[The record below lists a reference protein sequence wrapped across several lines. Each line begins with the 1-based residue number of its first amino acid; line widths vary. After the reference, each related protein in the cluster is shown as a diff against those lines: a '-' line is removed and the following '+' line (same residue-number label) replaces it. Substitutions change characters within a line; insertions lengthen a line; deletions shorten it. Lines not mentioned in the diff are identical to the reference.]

1 MADAA
6 GGRGIDELLAVMRRL
21 RDPERGCPWDVQQD
35 FAIIAPYTIQ
45 EANEV
50 ADAIAR
56 GDWRDLEAELGDLL
70 LQVAYH
76 ARMAE
81 ECHLFDF
88 DRVARGIAAK
98 MVARH
103 PHVFGEAEVADA
115 AATHGIWEDAKAAER
130 AARAESGGDAS
141 LLANVP
147 LALPA
152 LTRAL
157 KLQKRA
163 ARAGFDWGEARP
175 ILAKLREELDE
186 VEEALDAG
194 RGDEVALEVGDV
206 LFTVVN
212 LARHLDADPEAALRG
227 TNAKF
232 ERRFRAIEAEAA
244 GAGRK
249 VGEMPLDELEAAW
262 ERAKAAER
270 AGADG

>member
-1 MADAA
+1 
-6 GGRGIDELLAVMRRL
+6 
-21 RDPERGCPWDVQQD
+21 
-35 FAIIAPYTIQ
+35 
-45 EANEV
+45 
-50 ADAIAR
+50 
-56 GDWRDLEAELGDLL
+56 
-70 LQVAYH
+70 
-76 ARMAE
+76 MAE
-81 ECHLFDF
+81 ERGWFDF

-115 AATHGIWEDAKAAER
+115 AATHAVWEDAKARER
-130 AARAESGGDAS
+130 AAKAKSGGDAS

-194 RGDEVALEVGDV
+194 REEEVAGEVGDV

-249 VGEMPLDELEAAW
+249 VGNMTLDELEAAW
-262 ERAKAAER
+262 ERAKAGER
-270 AGADG
+270 VAGG